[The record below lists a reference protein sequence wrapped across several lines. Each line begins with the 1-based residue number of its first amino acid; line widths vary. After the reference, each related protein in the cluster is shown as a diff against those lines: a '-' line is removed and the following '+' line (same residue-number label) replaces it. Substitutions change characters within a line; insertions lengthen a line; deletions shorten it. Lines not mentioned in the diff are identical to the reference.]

1 MKQRFPF
8 AIKLG
13 LSFAIVILV
22 SVALVYFFTATGIT
36 TRFAAFSEQN
46 KQQIARQVCSLL
58 GEYRARTG
66 NWIGVNQL
74 LSSQQ
79 TILIGGK
86 LIVRRTFLIPGS
98 FSLANEQGAV
108 FISTEQNQVG

>member
-36 TRFAAFSEQN
+36 TRFATFSEQN

-79 TILIGGK
+79 TIFHRAGPGRNNPFSYTDGRRNSYRSEQRAGGNT
-86 LIVRRTFLIPGS
+86 VAR
-98 FSLANEQGAV
+98 
-108 FISTEQNQVG
+108 